1 MSSLLKGKLSLVLG
15 CLCTA
20 PLAVSSTVSFS
31 NHTQDCYY
39 CSPNSYYHA
48 DLNND
53 SHEDMAYIVSPST
66 MVYGAFAVM
75 FSNGNGAFA
84 FPVTYILPNYS
95 RGSDTIGELALGD
108 FNHDGSIDILAFGVN
123 SGNAYLYLNN
133 GKGVF
138 TLSGTFPFAANGS
151 VDSVSATVGDFN
163 RDNNSDVAFIHNG
176 LLNIWLGNGKGGFTP
191 ALSESVNGTRLTMG
205 DFDGDGLADLLI
217 YQDVAAISTA
227 YVYYGDGTGHF
238 PNTVT
243 LSLSSGYAA
252 FSAGD
257 VNSDG
262 KMDVLAADPSV
273 AASRVFVFYGDA
285 TRKFASRTNIK
296 IGRCTGAYP
305 VQVADLDSNGLNDI
319 IVEEVDCSNPNQT
332 GPMFIDV
339 LTRNPNASYNPDQT
353 IYWAQPGTDGVPHE
367 IDQPPL
373 IINVNGDSRPDLLV
387 QQCVDSYCTGHFD
400 TTLLNT
406 TPGLAPTCNMPAT
419 GEGITICLP
428 NTGATVSSPVNFLI
442 AATGPVLMRDAEV
455 WVDGVKRSEQI
466 DGFSYYTFLS
476 SAVILNPG
484 LHHIDVYADGWDQST
499 VHKTFAITIQ

>member
-1 MSSLLKGKLSLVLG
+1 MLPLKSCALIALFVMVP
-15 CLCTA
+15 T
-20 PLAVSSTVSFS
+20 LAVSSTAVSFS
-31 NHTQDCYY
+31 YHTQTYDYS
-39 CSPNSYYHA
+39 SPNSYYHA

-53 SHEDMAYIVSPST
+53 SHEDLAYIVPLST
-66 MVYGAFAVM
+66 ALYGAFDVM
-75 FSNGNGAFA
+75 FSDGNGAYA

-95 RGSDTIGELALGD
+95 GSSDTVGELALGD

-138 TLSGTFPFAANGS
+138 TLSRTFPFAANGS

-163 RDNNSDVAFIHNG
+163 HDNNSDVGFIHNG
-176 LLNIWLGNGKGGFTP
+176 RLNVWFGDGKGGFTP

-243 LSLSSGYAA
+243 LSLPSGYAA

-262 KMDVLAADPSV
+262 KMDVLAADPTV

-285 TRKFASRTNIK
+285 ARKFASRTNIR

-305 VQVADLDSNGLNDI
+305 VQVADLDSNGLNDL
-319 IVEEVDCSNPNQT
+319 IVEEIDCSNPNT
-332 GPMFIDV
+332 GPLYIDV
-339 LTRNPNASYNPDQT
+339 LTRNSNRSYNPDQT
-353 IYWAQPGTDGVPHE
+353 IYWAQPGTDGVTHE

-373 IINVNGDSRPDLLV
+373 ILNVNGDNRPDLLV
-387 QQCVDSYCTGHFD
+387 QQCIDNYCTGHYD
-400 TTLLNT
+400 TAQLNT
-406 TPGLAPTCNMPAT
+406 TPGLAPACNVPAAS
-419 GEGITICLP
+419 GGIRVCEP
-428 NTGATVSSPVNFLI
+428 NTGGPVSSPVHFVI
-442 AATGPVLMRDAEV
+442 AAAGPVLMRDAEV

-476 SAVILNPG
+476 SALSLNPG
-484 LHHIDVYADGWDQST
+484 LHRIDVFANGWDQST
-499 VHKTFAITIQ
+499 VHKTFTITIQ